1 MALEQ
6 GAFRDRVLTGA
17 VSVDLDISRAKSHP
31 LQGVCRYCVALMLY
45 CVALILLHMSLA
57 PLCLPIR
64 SFSRL
69 TCAPS
74 VWQREQ
80 PRAMCFVSA
89 QCLSAKALATKALST
104 AMSSISSVPV
114 HARLKFSHQV
124 LVCAGKRRSRGAA
137 APHMVQP
144 WPLTPTYSLSTIKV
158 AWSTC

>member
-1 MALEQ
+1 
-6 GAFRDRVLTGA
+6 
-17 VSVDLDISRAKSHP
+17 
-31 LQGVCRYCVALMLY
+31 
-45 CVALILLHMSLA
+45 MSLA

-137 APHMVQP
+137 APHMVHP

-158 AWSTC
+158 AWSTCWPSSVSVSVPPVPPSVVADTCDTGCQRSHFSCSSLLCLASVPIYQPTTPG